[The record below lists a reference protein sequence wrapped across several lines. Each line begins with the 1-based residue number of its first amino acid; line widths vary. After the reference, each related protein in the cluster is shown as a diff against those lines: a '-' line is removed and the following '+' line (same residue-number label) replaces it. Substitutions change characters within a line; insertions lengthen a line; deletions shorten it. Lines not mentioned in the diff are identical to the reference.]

1 MAPAGQMPEVDLL
14 SRAVSFG
21 RSAPSLQLATEKC
34 LTRAAVVPISTMS
47 YRRLIPA
54 WSAAAADRAR
64 GQGSGSPLLAGA
76 SISFDASLVSKAH
89 RLC

>member
-54 WSAAAADRAR
+54 WSAAMLLQTEREGRALAIT
-64 GQGSGSPLLAGA
+64 GGSIYL
-76 SISFDASLVSKAH
+76 F
-89 RLC
+89 